1 MGVVM
6 TGAISV
12 GQKLKIGVAAILLFL
27 LGIGFLLG
35 ILFLAAWSLWLLLGV
50 LAALGIIALPLA
62 WLTNRLFKRFG
73 SNSKSHFGNSWFF
86 LVLLLTTLLTF
97 PYFYFS
103 VKSETD
109 PLVLPQAVLSDG
121 NKTVIFQGMVH
132 VGSENFYKSVV
143 YDLEEA
149 LDEGYK
155 LYYEGVMPSTEEA
168 NKWFSDTIAGGASL
182 SDNYRQLSTICGV
195 KFQLDYFKLL
205 IHDIQAHPE
214 RHATVDVTTAD
225 LKKEYERL
233 IKENAE
239 FAAVVEKEKKNK
251 AKGGELSDET
261 ANKIFT
267 FVQQANENQKN
278 MVGNICRGFVAYAL
292 KVGGDEK
299 PQALD
304 PLLLDFRNHH
314 LARQIQADA
323 SKKIYITYGAGHLPG
338 LIQLLKAA
346 NPKWELKSLKW
357 LRGIGAPEHLDG
369 QL

>member
-1 MGVVM
+1 M
-6 TGAISV
+6 TGPILFNER
-12 GQKLKIGVAAILLFL
+12 LKISLAAILLFL

-35 ILFLAAWSLWLLLGV
+35 VLLLLSWSFWLLSIAIVAIGI
-50 LAALGIIALPLA
+50 LAIPLA
-62 WLTNRLFKRFG
+62 WGIKKLFKSAHFKPRF
-73 SNSKSHFGNSWFF
+73 FTTIWFF
-86 LVLLLTTLLTF
+86 LVLLITSILTF
-97 PYFYFS
+97 PYFYLA

-121 NKTVIFQGMVH
+121 KKTVVFQGMVH

-155 LYYEGVMPSTEEA
+155 LYYEGIMPSTDDA

-182 SDNYRQLSTICGV
+182 SDNYRQLAEVCGV

-225 LKKEYERL
+225 LKNEYERL
-233 IKENAE
+233 VKENPE
-239 FAAVVEKEKKNK
+239 FASTAEKASDGKNK
-251 AKGGELSDET
+251 GESISDAT
-261 ANKIFT
+261 ANKIFS
-267 FVQQANENQKN
+267 FVQHADDNQKN
-278 MVGNICRGFVAYAL
+278 MIGTLCRGFFSYAL
-292 KVGGDEK
+292 KVGGNKK

-304 PLLLDFRNHH
+304 PVLLDFRNNH
-314 LARQIQADA
+314 LAHQIQADT
-323 SKKIYITYGAGHLPG
+323 SEKIYITYGAGHLPG
-338 LIQLLKAA
+338 LIQLLKKM
-346 NPKWELKSLKW
+346 NPAWEMKSLKW
-357 LRGIGAPEHLDG
+357 VRGMAAPEHLEG

>member
-1 MGVVM
+1 MA
-6 TGAISV
+6 GAIPFR
-12 GQKLKIGVAAILLFL
+12 QKLKIGVGAILLFL

-35 ILFLAAWSLWLLLGV
+35 ILFLAAWSFWLLAGV
-50 LAALGIIALPLA
+50 LVALGIIALPLA
-62 WLTNRLFKRFG
+62 WLANTLFSRFG
-73 SNSKSHFGNSWFF
+73 SDSKSGFGNRWFF

-103 VKSETD
+103 VKSETN

-121 NKTVIFQGMVH
+121 DKTVIFQGMVH

-155 LYYEGVMPSTEEA
+155 LYYEGVMPSTEDA
-168 NKWFSDTIAGGASL
+168 NKWFSETIVGGASL
-182 SDNYRQLSTICGV
+182 SDNYRQLSAVCGV

-233 IKENAE
+233 IKEDTG
-239 FAAVVEKEKKNK
+239 FAAIIDKEKKEK
-251 AKGGELSDET
+251 TKGGDLSDET
-261 ANKIFT
+261 ANKIFA

-278 MVGNICRGFVAYAL
+278 MVGNICRGFFVYAL
-292 KVGGDEK
+292 KVGGEKK

-314 LARQIQADA
+314 LARQIQADT

-338 LIQLLKAA
+338 LIQLLKEA
-346 NPKWELKSLKW
+346 NPAWEVKSLKW
-357 LRGIGAPEHLDG
+357 LRGMGAPEHLDG